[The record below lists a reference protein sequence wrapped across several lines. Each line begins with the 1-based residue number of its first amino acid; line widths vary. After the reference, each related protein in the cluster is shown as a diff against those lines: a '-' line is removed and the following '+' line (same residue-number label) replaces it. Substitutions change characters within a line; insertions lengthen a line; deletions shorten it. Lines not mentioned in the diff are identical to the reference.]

1 MFIDWITCRLERS
14 DCPDWWGW
22 RMLSTWG
29 ERIVR
34 YCPKTG
40 EVIWETDA
48 WESVRS
54 DSHQIAVRVQSD
66 VIWIQG
72 SPGRVMGDG
81 DTVFAEAVGLS
92 LVPAVSAMTAFVA
105 TRLFCGRLPEARLW
119 RVSRVDVTE
128 NYQLG
133 SLADVRVALATLRG
147 TEGGRYR
154 VSQQAGDTVYWSH
167 RSRLR
172 SGKAYAKGPHL
183 RYLKRQKNYTGRD
196 YSESEISAA
205 ERLIRLELSLKA
217 QWWRERAGPWWKV
230 STKRLMA
237 EHEDFF
243 GRMIGNGEIEM
254 VNTDWVDKC
263 IEVAETEGKGR
274 AAARTWAVIQSIGWQ
289 AARESMPRST
299 WYKHLKI
306 LRDAGLSDADVS
318 AGRVVGL
325 RRTVHMRSVSNW
337 ASLQAA

>member
-1 MFIDWITCRLERS
+1 MFLDWVTARLERA
-14 DCPDWWGW
+14 DCSDWWGW
-22 RMLSTWG
+22 RILSTWG

-54 DSHQIAVRVQSD
+54 DSHQIAVRVQRD
-66 VIWIQG
+66 AIWVQG

-81 DTVFAEAVGLS
+81 DTVFAESVGLD
-92 LVPAVSAMTAFVA
+92 LITAVTAMIGFVA
-105 TRLFCGRLPEARLW
+105 TRLFCGRLPEARIW

-196 YSESEISAA
+196 YSESEILNAG
-205 ERLIRLELSLKA
+205 RLVRLELSLRS
-217 QWWRERAGPWWKV
+217 QWWRDRAGPWWMV
-230 STKRLMA
+230 TPERLIA
-237 EHEDFF
+237 EHDDYF
-243 GRMIGNGEIEM
+243 GRMIGSGEIAM
-254 VNTDWVDKC
+254 VSTDWVDKC
-263 IEVAETEGKGR
+263 IEVADTEGKGR

-299 WYKHLKI
+299 WYRHLRI
-306 LRDAGLSDADVS
+306 LRDAGLSDSDIS

-325 RRTVHMRSVSNW
+325 RRSIHLVPVTSWRD
-337 ASLQAA
+337 LAA